1 VRYLILVAVVAGINV
16 LPAFG
21 PPTWLILVFARI
33 NWHLNPVVLVILGAL
48 AAVSGRSA
56 LMWASQRFSSQL
68 PARLVGNLDA
78 ARQLIEGKKRGLVV
92 LVSAFIISP
101 LPSAQLFIAAGFL
114 HLPRR
119 IVAGAFFAGRLVTY
133 SLYIGVAT
141 TVDSRFSHLFKDL
154 LGSPWSIATQLA
166 LLLILTLIPLIDWKR
181 FAR

>member
-1 VRYLILVAVVAGINV
+1 MRYLLLVAVVAGINV

-33 NWHLNPVVLVILGAL
+33 NWHFNPVVLVILGAL
-48 AAVSGRSA
+48 AATSGRSV
-56 LMWASQRFSSQL
+56 LMWASQRFSSRL
-68 PARLVGNLDA
+68 PARLAGNLDA
-78 ARQLIEGKKRGLVV
+78 ARQLLEGKKRGLVV
-92 LVSAFIISP
+92 LVSAFILSP
-101 LPSAQLFIAAGFL
+101 LPSAQLFVAAGLL

-119 IVAGAFFAGRLVTY
+119 VVVGAFCAGRLVTY

-166 LLLILTLIPLIDWKR
+166 LLLTLALVPLINWNR
-181 FAR
+181 FIR